1 MSSALLPDNPGPR
14 RPGSPGFGTAEP
26 VIVNPMPEHSRDP
39 RDVITPDAFSVAP
52 ELLDT
57 PLARPW
63 RRGVAMGV
71 DLILIAIIGAI
82 SGWFFL
88 GLAVAF
94 LFFQLA
100 RRPAGGWV
108 KKGSRWAVFGTVA
121 ALILIVTLAYGWD
134 KWVAGGDLLEI
145 DPAEEVLS
153 GLGAAGGTVADV
165 IAMATADSEEELRD
179 AAVALG
185 EGMREQGVDD
195 SDIAEALEGIA
206 GSKEEPWAKD
216 AIEAALSVLGVGAAD
231 AGLDADSLAIA
242 YSAALQAGDS
252 ASVAALRGPLA
263 EAIAADRIGRL
274 EGQTEDLRDENAR
287 LEERLEGESS
297 RGLIGL
303 ILKVAD
309 EVGIELGW
317 SAFYFTFFPVFWRGR
332 TPGKRLMRVRIVRL
346 DGKPLGWW
354 AALNR
359 FGGYAAS
366 IFTGLLG
373 FFEMFWDDN
382 R

>member
-1 MSSALLPDNPGPR
+1 MS
-14 RPGSPGFGTAEP
+14 
-26 VIVNPMPEHSRDP
+26 EHSRDP

-88 GLAVAF
+88 GLASAF

-108 KKGSRWAVFGTVA
+108 KKGSRWLVFGTVA

-134 KWVAGGDLLEI
+134 KWVTESLLEI

-165 IAMATADSEEELRD
+165 ITMTTADSEDELRD
-179 AAVALG
+179 AAIAFG
-185 EGMREQGVDD
+185 EGVREQGVDD
-195 SDIAEALEGIA
+195 SEIVEALEGIA
-206 GSKEEPWAKD
+206 SSREEPWAKD
-216 AIEAALSVLGVGAAD
+216 AIEAALSVLGAGAAD

-252 ASVAALRGPLA
+252 ASVAALRGPLT
-263 EAIAADRIGRL
+263 EAIAANRIALL
-274 EGQTEDLRDENAR
+274 EEQAEDLRDENER
-287 LEERLEGESS
+287 MEERLDGESS

-332 TPGKRLMRVRIVRL
+332 TPGKRLMRARIVRL

-382 R
+382 RQALQDRIASTVVVRD